1 MNKYKEENWITEEVA
16 LHYAVEMMRVLNT
29 VHDCGIIHGDVK
41 PDNFIILSDDE
52 DTEQVIVKYIE
63 YS

>member
-16 LHYAVEMMRVLNT
+16 LHYAVEMMRVLTT

>member
-1 MNKYKEENWITEEVA
+1 MNKYKEENLITEEVA